1 MEKTITTEF
10 RKLNEKIHFKRIFF
24 LILALLTLRGL
35 VFEIMG
41 YNYYM
46 IPKSLN
52 IFFESII
59 AIFLIGTPIFIY
71 HQMRNL
77 LKKLNLPEIFIPF
90 SILKVERKA
99 EQGSKF
105 VLLFKGVLSIT
116 IFFTFVFLVSYF
128 FDFLKNIVT

>member
-52 IFFESII
+52 IFFESIR
-59 AIFLIGTPIFIY
+59 FSLYIY
-71 HQMRNL
+71 D
-77 LKKLNLPEIFIPF
+77 F
-90 SILKVERKA
+90 A
-99 EQGSKF
+99 E
-105 VLLFKGVLSIT
+105 
-116 IFFTFVFLVSYF
+116 Y
-128 FDFLKNIVT
+128 